1 MFSLPAHV
9 ARFDT
14 RVWARWIHQ
23 EEGSL
28 GLDLRETADGAAVEI
43 GGLKPDTQ
51 AIAHSAVLEIGLVL
65 TGIVFE
71 KIIGHPSRP
80 LKLRFEAAGSLPE
93 AAQVE
98 IVVTFTKE
106 GSVGLDLTVRT
117 ACPCIPKERAQCT
130 AL

>member
-1 MFSLPAHV
+1 
-9 ARFDT
+9 
-14 RVWARWIHQ
+14 
-23 EEGSL
+23 
-28 GLDLRETADGAAVEI
+28 LRETADGAAVEI

-51 AIAHSAVLEIGLVL
+51 AIAHSAVLEIGMIL
-65 TGIVFE
+65 TGIGNADVKGFPIEFVFE